1 MAEITKPPALQAHLP
16 SEMQVAVT
24 YLSLYRTV
32 YNVPDL
38 SDGGLCRLLM
48 GFRNY
53 LDTLPSSSLTF
64 SGSLATLQSKGFV

>member
-1 MAEITKPPALQAHLP
+1 MAAVVTPPAPIAHVP

-24 YLSLYRTV
+24 YLGLYRSL

-38 SDGGLCRLLM
+38 TDAGLCRLLM

-64 SGSLATLQSKGFV
+64 SGSLATLESKGFV

>member
-1 MAEITKPPALQAHLP
+1 MAAQVTPPAPIAHVP
-16 SEMQVAVT
+16 SEIQVAVT
-24 YLSLYRTV
+24 YLSLYQGL

-38 SDGGLCRLLM
+38 SNAGLCRLLM

-64 SGSLATLQSKGFV
+64 SGSLATLISKGFV

>member
-1 MAEITKPPALQAHLP
+1 MAATVKPPAPITHQP
-16 SEMQVAVT
+16 SEMAVAVT
-24 YLSLYRTV
+24 FLGLYRGL

-38 SDGGLCRLLM
+38 TDAGLCRMLM

-64 SGSLATLQSKGFV
+64 SGSLATLLSLGFV